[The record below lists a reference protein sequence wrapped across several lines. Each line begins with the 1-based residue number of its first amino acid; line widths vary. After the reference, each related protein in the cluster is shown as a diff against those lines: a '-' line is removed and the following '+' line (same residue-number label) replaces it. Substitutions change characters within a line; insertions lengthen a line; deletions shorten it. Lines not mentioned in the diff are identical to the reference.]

1 MIPKY
6 YEFQNSTKILSGEF
20 ALENIPTELKMLNA
34 KRPLFLSDETLKQIG
49 TLQIVLDAIEKQ
61 DFKVGKIYTQIPPD
75 SDLELIKKI
84 AKIYKEENCDSI
96 IALGGGSVI
105 DTAKGVRMVLSQE
118 IEDIRDLM
126 GAEILTYGKHI
137 PFIAIPTTAGTGSE
151 VTAVAV
157 ILEKIKQTKME
168 FISYNLLP
176 DVAVIDFRM
185 TKTLPKKIAASTG
198 MDALCHA
205 IEAYTCLQKNPMS
218 DAYAISA
225 IKLIGENL
233 IESVEK
239 GNKQARIAMANASMM
254 AGVSF
259 SNSMVGLVHAI
270 GHALGGVCKVPHGNA
285 MNILLPFCMKY
296 NMDKIGEQ
304 YGEILLYLAGEEV
317 YLNTPKDKRGE
328 KTVQIVE
335 EMKEKLNKLT
345 GLPITLKEAGVKEED
360 LPEVAKKAINDGA
373 IIVNPKEAGYED
385 ILKILKEAY

>member
-118 IEDIRDLM
+118 IEDIRNLM

-137 PFIAIPTTAGTGSE
+137 PFVAIPTTAGTGSE

-157 ILEKIKQTKME
+157 ILEKLKQIKME

-239 GNKQARIAMANASMM
+239 GSKIARIAMANASMM

-296 NMDKIGEQ
+296 NMDKIREQ

-328 KTVQIVE
+328 KTVQIIE

-385 ILKILKEAY
+385 VLEILKEAY